1 MSYRVVL
8 ICHISRASQVLKAK
22 RLNHARDLLRR
33 FQHLPDAVSRM
44 VRDSALSP
52 RQAYRYLQQARHLK
66 QPLPVSD
73 TKVAFTVKLSRQLVR
88 QVRTRTQ
95 ETGLFLSELVSRAL
109 VALLTRR
116 RGRG

>member
-1 MSYRVVL
+1 MP
-8 ICHISRASQVLKAK
+8 RASQGLKAK
-22 RLNHARDLLRR
+22 RLNHARDLLQR

-66 QPLPVSD
+66 QPLLVSD
-73 TKVAFTVKLSRQLVR
+73 TKVAFTVKLSRKLVR
-88 QVRTRTQ
+88 QVRTRAQ
-95 ETGLFLSELVSRAL
+95 EAGVSLSEFVSRAL
-109 VALLTRR
+109 AALLTRR